1 MSIPRIHHAAL
12 VVPDLA
18 AAVQFY
24 CEFLAMDISF
34 RTSWTAPSPEIDQ
47 LVGIPGSSADVVML
61 KGASS
66 GWNCSSIAPLNTPT
80 STQAGSTLT
89 NLGCGIWRYWSTMSC
104 QNSTG

>member
-18 AAVQFY
+18 AAVQLY

-47 LVGIPGSSADVVML
+47 LVGISDSSADV
-61 KGASS
+61 
-66 GWNCSSIAPLNTPT
+66 APRRMVFATR
-80 STQAGSTLT
+80 QAFELASTL
-89 NLGCGIWRYWSTMSC
+89 L
-104 QNSTG
+104 